1 MAVSFDRH
9 RNHCCVGNTDKLVL
23 YISTHTAYLG
33 ESSDSVLIGEEWRV
47 IPNLKVKVNC
57 LVCEGGE
64 LVAETE
70 LEGAVLGCCEGK
82 AVILLLHLLVE
93 SCSIWVLQTT
103 VHIIMATGHN
113 LEKYRQEDHQY
124 SCTERKIYSIP
135 RSNSCYKTHLIIFK
149 KNKFQVFNILRCKRF

>member
-1 MAVSFDRH
+1 MREKQREAREASVCPKRWTTEATLHGQSFEATLEKDCWPSH
-9 RNHCCVGNTDKLVL
+9 LIATDTFVPVGNTDRLVQ
-23 YISTHTAYLG
+23 YISPHTAYLG
-33 ESSDSVLIGEEWRV
+33 KSSDSVLIGEEWRV

-93 SCSIWVLQTT
+93 SGSIWVLQTT

-113 LEKYRQEDHQY
+113 L
-124 SCTERKIYSIP
+124 
-135 RSNSCYKTHLIIFK
+135 
-149 KNKFQVFNILRCKRF
+149 

>member
-1 MAVSFDRH
+1 MCVQEGGQLKQH
-9 RNHCCVGNTDKLVL
+9 YVGNLLKDTIVPWETQISL
-23 YISTHTAYLG
+23 YYTSPHTAYLG

-64 LVAETE
+64 LIAETE

-113 LEKYRQEDHQY
+113 LEKNRQEDHQY

-135 RSNSCYKTHLIIFK
+135 
-149 KNKFQVFNILRCKRF
+149 